1 MKIATVISLPTC
13 LVLLVLSLIS
23 ASAVSDDAAA
33 TGTSDGDKVD
43 IEIPTQDGVINTAE
57 LRGQVVYI
65 DFWASWCVPCR
76 KSFPW
81 LNTMLEKYEDKG
93 LTVIGIN
100 VDRDAAFAAEFL
112 EEVPANFPIGYDPKA
127 TLAEL
132 FELPAM
138 PSAFIVSR
146 EGDLIDAHY
155 GFKTSKTD
163 EYEASIAKALGL

>member
-1 MKIATVISLPTC
+1 M
-13 LVLLVLSLIS
+13 VLLVLSLI
-23 ASAVSDDAAA
+23 AVSAFSDDTDSAGNADN
-33 TGTSDGDKVD
+33 GKVD
-43 IEIPTQDGVINTAE
+43 IEIPTQDGVINTAD

-81 LNTMLEKYEDKG
+81 LNTMLEKYEDQG
-93 LTVIGIN
+93 FTVIGIN
-100 VDRDAAFAAEFL
+100 VDKDAAFAAQFL
-112 EEVPANFPIGYDPKA
+112 KEVPANFAIGYDPKA

-155 GFKTSKTD
+155 GFTTSKTD
-163 EYEASIAKALGL
+163 EYEASIAKALLQ